1 MSPHRHSISAIV
13 VVAVIAVLAAPA
25 AAERRKRDRAERG
38 EPKDA
43 PTLTAADEAPRLLRR
58 GVDHYREGRYAEAV
72 EAFRQSHALSPSAK
86 VRVNLALALW
96 KKGDAVAA
104 AQELDRLLAG
114 QEVAP
119 AVVERARALLADI
132 GKELGRVEVEVRGT
146 GAVWLDERR
155 IGTAPLSER
164 IWVTPG
170 VHEVRTATQR
180 ERVTAAAGE
189 VTSARLDAVSLEV
202 RAAGPAGRASSDD
215 RTFAPAR
222 RSRLW
227 IVPAAATSVAL
238 GAGLGFALAARADEE
253 KLAELNRAS
262 ASHEYSEAASIKD
275 RAEGRAL
282 IANVSFAVAAVGA
295 VAVTWMLLDD
305 SRSEGVELGFGGNY
319 AYARGSF

>member
-1 MSPHRHSISAIV
+1 MSPHRHAISIAII
-13 VVAVIAVLAAPA
+13 AVIAVLAAPA
-25 AAERRKRDRAERG
+25 SAERRKRDRAERN
-38 EPKDA
+38 EAKDA

-104 AQELDRLLAG
+104 AQELDRTLAG
-114 QEVAP
+114 RDVAP
-119 AVVERARALLADI
+119 AVVERARSLLADI
-132 GKELGRVEVEVRGT
+132 GKELGRVEIEVRGT
-146 GAVWLDERR
+146 GPVWLDERR
-155 IGTAPLSER
+155 IGTAPLSDR
-164 IWVTPG
+164 VWVTPG
-170 VHEVRTATQR
+170 MHEVRTATQR

-189 VTSARLDAVSLEV
+189 VTSARLDAVTLQAGASGT
-202 RAAGPAGRASSDD
+202 AGPVSSDD
-215 RTFAPAR
+215 RTAAPARR

-227 IVPAAATSVAL
+227 LVPAAATSVAL
-238 GAGLGFALAARADEE
+238 GAGLGFALAARGDEQ
-253 KLAELNRAS
+253 KLEDLNRAS

-282 IANVSFAVAAVGA
+282 FANISFAVAAVGA
-295 VAVTWMLLDD
+295 VAATWMLLDD
-305 SRSEGVELGFGGNY
+305 SHSEGVELGFGGNY